1 MINYFDYNNNTY
13 LIKLNC
19 CITLILPEETTEFT
33 TIEINEENVI
43 DLYYKKNDIF
53 IYNETQKKCLILNLI
68 RILQL
73 KIEEMKKIYYFTKFK
88 NNFKISY

>member
-1 MINYFDYNNNTY
+1 ML
-13 LIKLNC
+13 LIY
-19 CITLILPEETTEFT
+19 II
-33 TIEINEENVI
+33 
-43 DLYYKKNDIF
+43 KKNDIF

>member
-43 DLYYKKNDIF
+43 DLYYKKKMIF
-53 IYNETQKKCLILNLI
+53 LFIMKHKKNV
-68 RILQL
+68 
-73 KIEEMKKIYYFTKFK
+73 
-88 NNFKISY
+88 